1 MKQHRVAIL
10 LVVVVAALVVVFRT
24 SPRGYS
30 SASPPAPVQEKV
42 KVDKEQW
49 PMTDY
54 DAPEPGDPVKRD
66 KRRAR
71 SARHDG
77 ERFVQEPE
85 KRPGII
91 YGTEITDDWEVGLPA
106 LPAYQSDAVI
116 VGEVSEACAYLSN
129 DRTSVYS
136 EFTIKVGNVLKTD
149 QPSRLTQGSLLVAER
164 LGGRVRF
171 PSGEVLPVTVSGQG
185 MPRVGRRYVFFLKRI
200 DQGQAYDILTG
211 YELRAGKVSPL
222 DGRRA
227 TGGGHPWAF
236 DKYENWDEGAFMD
249 AVRVEI
255 ANPSS

>member
-1 MKQHRVAIL
+1 MKQRKVLIL
-10 LVVVVAALVVVFRT
+10 LVVIAVFTVVLRT
-24 SPRGYS
+24 SPRGQRS
-30 SASPPAPVQEKV
+30 VPPQPLPQGKV
-42 KVDKEQW
+42 EVDKEQW

-54 DAPEPGDPVKRD
+54 NAPEPGDPVKRD

-71 SARHDG
+71 NAHHDK
-77 ERFVQEPE
+77 EETVREPDM
-85 KRPGII
+85 RPGHASE
-91 YGTEITDDWEVGLPA
+91 TTMTTDWEVRLPE

-116 VGEVSEACAYLSN
+116 VGEVLDAGAYLSN
-129 DRTSVYS
+129 DKTGVYS
-136 EFTIKVGNVLKTD
+136 EFTIKIADVLKSD
-149 QPSRLTQGSLLVAER
+149 SSHLTQGSSLVAER

-171 PSGEVLPVTVSGQG
+171 PSGGILPVTVRGQG

-236 DKYENWDEGAFMD
+236 DKYEGWDEGAFMD
-249 AVRVEI
+249 AVCIEI